1 MLFSRKTLI
10 NTNPPKWAIWM
21 AIVLR
26 RTLLFM
32 ATFLTVSQG
41 VAPGQNSANQ
51 LRSSLPSAV
60 RQSPSS
66 PEYSTGST
74 YQLRARYAVESQS
87 ENGGGTQVLPAAT
100 NLREVGQGAGAAPAP
115 KVSRIPIGQSSAKK
129 LSQQSAPA
137 TRQPNSDSPTT
148 KSSDEL
154 SLSPSV
160 TASPSSVTP
169 TDLPSSHSSAQSTS
183 SQAKQSSPASGGTAQ
198 KSGPSPTTLPAVD
211 NSWNSNLPP
220 LAEYP
225 SLGQAGNAVNPHNG
239 SVIGSG
245 SLATDATF
253 NGGSLP
259 LPNNLPLPGAAPPQ
273 NAAQQPTLELSLP
286 TATATPQDRSKR
298 PTAKRTSPQPQRRT
312 ASLPPRSNQSNDKL
326 MSMRSTQIHVGL
338 NGPPSVE
345 VGVPQLYHLVVANQ
359 DQVKLSGLIVRLDIP
374 AGVQVQPQTATL
386 GRAELEN
393 VSDGSV
399 LVTWSF
405 EGLSPGQQASVPLH
419 LTTQS
424 PNNFDMSLEWTFHPV
439 TGSIP
444 VEVRSPRL
452 ELALEGPNDVNYGQ
466 ANTYRLHVSNQ
477 GSADATDVTAK
488 LSAQQFGSS
497 SIQIGTI
504 AAGASET
511 IDVELVFNEA
521 GKIVIAADVTAQ
533 GEVAANA
540 QTQVQ
545 VRQALLEL
553 LMEAPEMAYHGSAVP
568 YKLVVKNSGDA
579 VASQSK
585 VVVTLPTGA
594 KLDSTPSATSLD
606 NGSLTWNVPDVRPGA
621 SAELTFQLSLSR
633 EGENQLVAHC
643 TSPSGKSAQTSIA
656 TLVKAVTDLKLVV
669 SDPSAPATVG
679 GEVQYEL
686 TLLNRGSKTV
696 EQVSVAAMF
705 SRGIEPKRA
714 EGHRHQ
720 VMPGQVRFEPI
731 TRIEPGET
739 VTLRVVAL
747 AEAAGMHRFRAEV
760 NTADADVKLVQ
771 EESTEFL
778 ESIRRTATVNS
789 GSAVVR

>member
-1 MLFSRKTLI
+1 
-10 NTNPPKWAIWM
+10 
-21 AIVLR
+21 
-26 RTLLFM
+26 
-32 ATFLTVSQG
+32 
-41 VAPGQNSANQ
+41 
-51 LRSSLPSAV
+51 
-60 RQSPSS
+60 
-66 PEYSTGST
+66 
-74 YQLRARYAVESQS
+74 
-87 ENGGGTQVLPAAT
+87 
-100 NLREVGQGAGAAPAP
+100 
-115 KVSRIPIGQSSAKK
+115 
-129 LSQQSAPA
+129 
-137 TRQPNSDSPTT
+137 
-148 KSSDEL
+148 
-154 SLSPSV
+154 
-160 TASPSSVTP
+160 
-169 TDLPSSHSSAQSTS
+169 
-183 SQAKQSSPASGGTAQ
+183 
-198 KSGPSPTTLPAVD
+198 
-211 NSWNSNLPP
+211 
-220 LAEYP
+220 
-225 SLGQAGNAVNPHNG
+225 LGHAGNAANPQDG
-239 SVIGSG
+239 SVNGSG

-253 NGGSLP
+253 SGGSLP
-259 LPNNLPLPGAAPPQ
+259 LPNNLPLPGAAPPR
-273 NAAQQPTLELSLP
+273 NEAQQPTLELSLP
-286 TATATPQDRSKR
+286 TAPATPQASSKR
-298 PTAKRTSPQPQRRT
+298 PTAKRTSPSAQQRT

-338 NGPPSVE
+338 NG
-345 VGVPQLYHLVVANQ
+345 PQLYHLVVANQ

-452 ELALEGPNDVNYGQ
+452 ELALEGPKDVNYGQ

-540 QTQVQ
+540 QNQVQ

-594 KLDSTPSATSLD
+594 KLDSPPSATSLE
-606 NGSLTWNVPDVRPGA
+606 NGSLVWNVPDVRPGA

-643 TSPSGKSAQTSIA
+643 TTPSGKSAQTSIA

-739 VTLRVVAL
+739 VTLRVVAM

-760 NTADADVKLVQ
+760 NTADAEVKLVQ